1 MRGMPTSVLPQS
13 LAWCLTAISATACAS
28 TSIAAHRL
36 WKSRADLR
44 ARLLRRD
51 RSLARSLALVD
62 MAEELAGLGRW
73 RATPDGRPEWSKGMC
88 HITGFPV
95 GMTPD
100 FETQCEMMPDGG
112 ATFYSALERHKRDR
126 NPFAFEF
133 EATRFDGEDRTLRVI
148 VRNEFDDAGKLVEWQ
163 GVALDVTDSNRR
175 LEELESERA
184 QALERA
190 AESRRL
196 AETDPLTGLAN
207 RRRAMAEADRAAV
220 AATRDGSPL
229 ALVLFDIDHFKAVN
243 DCFGHPVGDAVL
255 ARVAEI
261 ARDALRPGEMVGRI
275 GGEEFLC
282 VLPAANLAVARN
294 CAERLRRAIAE
305 QSGSDD
311 LPAVTVSAGYA
322 AWRKGDSTL
331 SLFARADAAL
341 YQAKSSGRDCV
352 RRAA

>member
-1 MRGMPTSVLPQS
+1 MPTPVLPLT
-13 LAWCLTAISATACAS
+13 LAWCLTVILAAAWVF
-28 TSIAAHRL
+28 TSVVALRLRAART
-36 WKSRADLR
+36 DLR

-73 RATPDGRPEWSKGMC
+73 RATPQGKPEWSRGMC
-88 HITGFPV
+88 RITGFPA

-112 ATFYSALERHKRDR
+112 ATFYGAMARHKDDR
-126 NPFAFEF
+126 APFAFEF
-133 EATRFDGEDRTLRVI
+133 AATRFDGEDRTLRVI
-148 VRNEFDDAGKLVEWQ
+148 VRNEFDEGGKLIEWQ
-163 GVALDVTDSNRR
+163 GVALDVTDSKLR
-175 LEELESERA
+175 LEVLESERA
-184 QALERA
+184 AALHRA

-207 RRRAMAEADRAAV
+207 RRQAMAEADHAAL
-220 AATRDGSPL
+220 AATRDGAPL

-243 DCFGHPVGDAVL
+243 DSFGHPVGDAVL

-294 CAERLRRAIAE
+294 CAERLRRMIA
-305 QSGSDD
+305 QRSGSADG
-311 LPAVTVSAGYA
+311 PAVTVSVGYA
-322 AWRKGDSTL
+322 AWRAGDTTL

-341 YQAKSSGRDCV
+341 YEAKSAGRDCV